1 MTIAAI
7 APAASTAKAAAA
19 MMQVQNAYA
28 AAAAHAAAPKAQPTQ
43 HIEMHKEIV
52 SPQAEIVVQANAT
65 AQAQDARYDNR
76 VTGPTENVRS
86 FDRMALVIE
95 GFEHLREI
103 FENVKEQSEHDM
115 NAMATAGVHEVLAA
129 AGMDV
134 RM

>member
-7 APAASTAKAAAA
+7 SPAASTTKAAAA
-19 MMQVQNAYA
+19 MMQVQQAYA
-28 AAAAHAAAPKAQPTQ
+28 AAAARSTAPKTQ
-43 HIEMHKEIV
+43 NVTHIEMRKEIV
-52 SPQAEIVVQANAT
+52 SPQAEIVVQANAST
-65 AQAQDARYDNR
+65 RAQEARYDNR

-103 FENVKEQSEHDM
+103 FENVKAQTEHDM
-115 NAMATAGVHEVLAA
+115 NAMATAGVQEVLAS